1 MGSFQTFKRFSY
13 RVFVYISISS
23 YLTQSVVL
31 AVGYIEP
38 LNWDLPQHRVQLKHV
53 NQRFCVSFPPDSPLI
68 GTIDY
73 VDDEEKLKL
82 ILEEVFSSIECEN
95 LKIKKMSFN
104 INNLVRENVKSMKPY
119 SSARDEFEDFDTAD
133 MIFLDA
139 NENPFENGVNRYPDP
154 QQSSVK
160 VVLAKQKKVKT
171 NQILLGNGSDEV
183 LDLLFRAFC
192 EPRVDNVITLPPTY
206 GMYGVLANINAVENK
221 EILLS
226 TDFQPQI
233 EKIMDAVDENTKI
246 IFLCS
251 PNNPTGNSFSDE
263 NVAYLLKNFNGLVVI
278 DEAYIDF
285 SEKESWINELDEYPN
300 LIITQ
305 TLSKA
310 YGLAG
315 IRLGICYASTEV
327 ISVLNKIKPP
337 YNVNELTQ
345 KRALDRLDNQNKINS
360 EIESIIAQREE
371 LLKVLLNV
379 KFVEKI
385 YPTEANFILIKVDD
399 ANKRYDELIAKG
411 IVIRNRTT
419 QPLCEN
425 TLRLTIGTET
435 ENKKLIEVLKQL

>member
-1 MGSFQTFKRFSY
+1 MKNNF
-13 RVFVYISISS
+13 
-23 YLTQSVVL
+23 
-31 AVGYIEP
+31 
-38 LNWDLPQHRVQLKHV
+38 D
-53 NQRFCVSFPPDSPLI
+53 
-68 GTIDY
+68 
-73 VDDEEKLKL
+73 
-82 ILEEVFSSIECEN
+82 
-95 LKIKKMSFN
+95 
-104 INNLVRENVKSMKPY
+104 INTLVRENVKSMKPY

-192 EPRVDNVITLPPTY
+192 EPKVDNVITLPPTY

-233 EKIMDAVDENTKI
+233 EKIMEAVDENTKI

-263 NVAYLLKNFNGLVVI
+263 NVTYLLKNFNGLVVI

-285 SEKESWINELDEYPN
+285 SEKESWVNKLDEYPN

-315 IRLGICYASTEV
+315 IRLGICYASAEV

-345 KRALDRLDNQNKINS
+345 QRAIFRLGNEAKINS
-360 EIESIIAQREE
+360 EIESIIAQRTD

-425 TLRLTIGTET
+425 TLRLTIGTEV
-435 ENKKLIEVLKQL
+435 ENKKLIEALSSL

>member
-1 MGSFQTFKRFSY
+1 MENSF
-13 RVFVYISISS
+13 
-23 YLTQSVVL
+23 
-31 AVGYIEP
+31 
-38 LNWDLPQHRVQLKHV
+38 D
-53 NQRFCVSFPPDSPLI
+53 
-68 GTIDY
+68 
-73 VDDEEKLKL
+73 
-82 ILEEVFSSIECEN
+82 
-95 LKIKKMSFN
+95 

-119 SSARDEFEDFDTAD
+119 SSARDEFEDFDTAE

-139 NENPFENGVNRYPDP
+139 NENPFQNGVNRYPDP

-160 VVLAKQKKVKT
+160 VVLAKQRNVNP

-183 LDLLFRAFC
+183 LDLIFRAFC
-192 EPRVDNVITLPPTY
+192 EPKVDNVITLPPTY
-206 GMYGVLANINAVENK
+206 GMYGVLANINAVENR
-221 EILLS
+221 EVLLS
-226 TDFQPQI
+226 EEFQPQV
-233 EKIMDAVDENTKI
+233 EKILEAVDENTKI

-251 PNNPTGNSFSDE
+251 PNNPTANSFSDKS
-263 NVAYLLKNFNGLVVI
+263 VVYLLQNFKGLVVI

-285 SEKESWINELDEYPN
+285 SKKQSWMNELDEYPN
-300 LIITQ
+300 LVITQ

-315 IRLGICYASTEV
+315 IRLGICYASPAI

-345 KRALDRLDNQNKINS
+345 LRALERLSDPEKIKS
-360 EIESIIAQREE
+360 EIASIIAQREE
-371 LLKVLLNV
+371 LLKVLVDV

-399 ANKRYDELIAKG
+399 ANKRYAELIATG

-425 TLRLTIGTET
+425 TLRLTIGTES
-435 ENKKLIEVLKQL
+435 ENAILMNALKELN

>member
-1 MGSFQTFKRFSY
+1 MENNFD
-13 RVFVYISISS
+13 I
-23 YLTQSVVL
+23 
-31 AVGYIEP
+31 
-38 LNWDLPQHRVQLKHV
+38 N
-53 NQRFCVSFPPDSPLI
+53 
-68 GTIDY
+68 TI
-73 VDDEEKLKL
+73 
-82 ILEEVFSSIECEN
+82 
-95 LKIKKMSFN
+95 
-104 INNLVRENVKSMKPY
+104 VRENVKQLKPY

-154 QQSSVK
+154 QQMSVK
-160 VVLAKQKKVKT
+160 VILAKQRNVKT

-192 EPRVDNVITLPPTY
+192 EPKKDNVITLPPTY
-206 GMYGVLANINAVENK
+206 GMYGVLANINAVNNR

-226 TDFQPQI
+226 EDFQPQI
-233 EKIMDAVDENTKI
+233 EKIMEAVDENTKI

-263 NVAYLLKNFNGLVVI
+263 SVAYLLKNFNGLVVI

-285 SEKESWINELDEYPN
+285 SKKESWINELDEYPN
-300 LIITQ
+300 LVITQ

-315 IRLGICYASTEV
+315 IRLGICYASAEV

-345 KRALDRLDNQNKINS
+345 KRALERLDNPEKIKA
-360 EIESIIAQREE
+360 EIESIITQREA

-379 KFVEKI
+379 NFVEKT
-385 YPTEANFILIKVDD
+385 YPTEANFILVKVDD

-419 QPLCEN
+419 QPLCDN
-425 TLRLTIGTET
+425 CLRLTVGTEQ
-435 ENKKLIEVLKQL
+435 ENMKLIEVLKQL